1 MSLLDFI
8 NFLDVGWFID
18 DWFILVKEKLYSIG
32 LLELVL
38 YEWDESFILEDFLF
52 EFFGEEVIE
61 IFSIVKEVIF
71 VFSFVILNVKV
82 VVLLSYEEMVGN
94 FSVEDRVELES
105 WKVELEGWGKLGID
119 NLVEKFKLD
128 GNLKKRVVYVFVQ
141 IGGGKEFKMIK
152 IDY

>member
-128 GNLKKRVVYVFVQ
+128 GNLKKRVVYVFV
-141 IGGGKEFKMIK
+141 
-152 IDY
+152 